1 MQKTV
6 GVIGSGSFGM
16 TVAKLLSE
24 NVNVLLFTRRDSVIE
39 AINERKHFKGVD
51 TKGRIKAVNDLKYIA
66 DRCKVIM
73 PVIPSA
79 SFRKAMRALA
89 PFVGPEHIM
98 IHATKGLDI
107 SMISERRLEN
117 ESFTRRD
124 VYSMGEVIVDETT
137 VLRIGCMSGP
147 NLAKEIL
154 SGQPAATVIA
164 SEFMEVIRI
173 GQEILSSK
181 LFTVFGSY
189 DIRGAELAGAFKNII
204 AIGSGILGGLDLG
217 KNMQAALI
225 TRGLREMIQFGKTM
239 GADSRSFLGTAG
251 IGDLIATAT
260 SDNSRNY
267 SFGKKLASGESA
279 EQILK
284 NATEVV
290 EGVNTLKIIHLLAE
304 KENLQLPITTM
315 LYRAIYT
322 GYDVKKAIRLLMIYN
337 FAQDV
342 DFL

>member
-24 NVNVLLFTRRDSVIE
+24 NVNVLLFTRRDTVME
-39 AINERKHFKGVD
+39 AINVRKHFKGVETD
-51 TKGRIKAVNDLKYIA
+51 GKITAVNDLKYVA
-66 DRCKVIM
+66 DQCKVIM
-73 PVIPSA
+73 PVVPSA
-79 SFRKAMRALA
+79 SFRKVMQALA

-107 SMISERRLEN
+107 STISDKRMQN
-117 ESFTRRD
+117 EAFTRKD
-124 VYSMGEVIVDETT
+124 VFSMGEVITDETT

-164 SEFMEVIRI
+164 SEFDEVIRI
-173 GQEILSSK
+173 GQRILSSK

-189 DIRGAELAGAFKNII
+189 DMRGAELAGAFKNII
-204 AIGSGILGGLDLG
+204 AIGSGILGGLELG

-225 TRGLREMIQFGKTM
+225 TRGLREMIHFGQAM
-239 GADSRSFLGTAG
+239 GAETSSFLGTAG

-284 NATEVV
+284 KATEVV
-290 EGVNTLKIIHLLAE
+290 EGVSTLKIIHLLAE

-315 LYRAIYT
+315 LYRVIYSD
-322 GYDVKKAIRLLMIYN
+322 YDVNKAIRLLMTYN